1 MLLACAFII
10 IGLTLLV
17 YGADRF
23 VSGAASIASLLGM
36 PGFIIGLTVVGLATS
51 APEILV
57 GAVAAFNG
65 KTELAIGNALGS
77 NITNIAL
84 VLGATTVVSPLFI
97 QSKTLLREY
106 SLMMVALMIGLAVLF
121 DGTLGRIDGIILLI
135 SIIVMM
141 FCIVKFA
148 HRDDEDDP
156 MAADLPDDIQQA
168 DSILKPSIILII
180 GLVLL
185 LGGAEL
191 LVRGATTVAKYF
203 GMSDLL
209 IGLTIVAIGTSLPE
223 LAASLMSAMKKQ
235 ADMAVGNIVG
245 SNMFNIL
252 AVMGIPAI
260 INPSSFDPSV
270 LLRDYPVMIAL
281 SLIMGWMVFLHGKGH
296 FSRIEGSVLLLCFF
310 SYQGLLFFTNT

>member
-1 MLLACAFII
+1 MLFACAFIV
-10 IGLTLLV
+10 IGLALLV
-17 YGADRF
+17 YGAERF
-23 VSGAASIASLLGM
+23 VAGAASIASLLGM
-36 PGFIIGLTVVGLATS
+36 PGFVIGLTVVGLATS

-77 NITNIAL
+77 NITNVAL
-84 VLGATTVVSPLFI
+84 VLGATTIVSPLFI

-106 SLMMVALMIGLAVLF
+106 SLMLIALAIGFVVLF
-121 DGTLGRIDGIILLI
+121 DGTLGRLDGIVLLI
-135 SIIVMM
+135 TVIFMM
-141 FCIVKFA
+141 YCIVKFA
-148 HRDDEDDP
+148 HRDDENDP
-156 MAADLPDDIQQA
+156 MAGDLDGIEQS
-168 DSILKPSIILII
+168 DSMLKSCVILII
-180 GLVLL
+180 GLALL

-191 LVRGATTVAKYF
+191 LVRGATTVAKHF

-260 INPSSFDPSV
+260 INPSSFDSSV
-270 LLRDYPVMIAL
+270 LLRDYPVMICL
-281 SLIMGWMVFLHGKGH
+281 SLLMGWMVFLHGKGH

-310 SYQGLLFFTNT
+310 GYQGLLFYTSM